1 MSYFE
6 RNLKYLNNK
15 SIIYRRDPITD
26 IPTESYDWG
35 NYYINGTHQ
44 CYTLFRSSAKIN
56 TYKSLKWHLYVLWH
70 LNPQL
75 YDQDFQNLAIYI
87 CNIKNGFLT
96 FNISDSLV
104 NNMVKDVGLQ
114 DVEKPPPNKLRKI
127 IFKEFSGLTMKQK
140 LSIVGKMIGRNKI
153 VDEELI
159 YQCMLD
165 LNDLGKKIT
174 WSRVA
179 KLLNCSSRTIYRN
192 ISKQLK
198 KEKQILNKE
207 L

>member
-1 MSYFE
+1 
-6 RNLKYLNNK
+6 
-15 SIIYRRDPITD
+15 
-26 IPTESYDWG
+26 
-35 NYYINGTHQ
+35 
-44 CYTLFRSSAKIN
+44 
-56 TYKSLKWHLYVLWH
+56 
-70 LNPQL
+70 
-75 YDQDFQNLAIYI
+75 
-87 CNIKNGFLT
+87 
-96 FNISDSLV
+96 
-104 NNMVKDVGLQ
+104 
-114 DVEKPPPNKLRKI
+114 VEKPPPNKLRKI

-198 KEKQILNKE
+198 KEKKILNKE